1 MDIIILGVLYM
12 IKKRIEFYA
21 FGYNKYNLYGT
32 TRSIHAEIDAITKLK
47 KNYGKSKSV
56 IVLIFRISKNGHHIL
71 LGKPCDNCKSKLI
84 NTLRKKNYRLSN
96 IYYTTYQDTIE
107 SII

>member
-1 MDIIILGVLYM
+1 MT
-12 IKKRIEFYA
+12 KKRIEFYA

-32 TRSIHAEIDAITKLK
+32 TRSIHAEIDAIKKLK

-56 IVLIFRISKNGHHIL
+56 IVLIFRISKDGSQIL
-71 LGKPCDNCKSKLI
+71 LGKPCDNCKSKLN